1 MMPPLACRF
10 FAYYADQISSSG
22 CTMPT
27 NLLLWTDGP
36 APYTNAI
43 AAAGLSSRVT
53 VDVLPR
59 KDQPSDAQRAQ
70 TEAMLAWGSPPGLLP
85 RMQNLRWAQALTA
98 GVEGWLALPDLP
110 PNLTL
115 TCARGTHRE
124 SMPENILGALFYL
137 TKPYA
142 AAVADQKQSK
152 WTRRVAT
159 PLTGQ
164 TLGILGLGAVGQDL
178 ARLATTIG
186 MKVIGTKRNPTPL
199 PNVAEVLPSER
210 TDEVMAQSDF
220 VVLLLP
226 ATPQTENFINAER
239 LAKMKPTAWLLNFGR
254 GHLIDDAALIAAA
267 GSKQIGGAILD
278 VFRQE
283 PLPVTHP
290 FWTSEGIIVLPH
302 IGGGHPKRDEVVA
315 SLFVDNLG
323 RFLDGKPLRETV
335 DRAAGY

>member
-1 MMPPLACRF
+1 MPH
-10 FAYYADQISSSG
+10 
-22 CTMPT
+22 PT
-27 NLLLWTDGP
+27 NVLLWTDGP
-36 APYTNAI
+36 EPYTDAI
-43 AAAGLSSRVT
+43 AAAGLSSRVK
-53 VDVLPR
+53 VDVLSR
-59 KDQPSDAQRAQ
+59 KEQPSETQRAA
-70 TEAMLAWGSPPGLLP
+70 TEAMLAWGAPAGLLP

-98 GVEGWLALPDLP
+98 GVEAWLALPDLP

-164 TLGILGLGAVGQDL
+164 TLGILGLGAVGQDVAKL
-178 ARLATTIG
+178 ANALG
-186 MKVIGTKRNPTPL
+186 MKVIGTKRKPEAL
-199 PNVAEVLPSER
+199 PGIEVLPTER
-210 TDEVMAQSDF
+210 TNEVLEQSDF

-239 LAKMKPTAWLLNFGR
+239 LSHMKPTAWLLNFGR
-254 GHLIDDAALIAAA
+254 GHLIDDAALIEAA
-267 GSKQIGGAILD
+267 KQNKIGGAILD

-283 PLPVTHP
+283 PLPATHP

-302 IGGGHPKRDEVVA
+302 IGGGHPKRDQVVA
-315 SLFVDNLG
+315 RLFVDNLG